1 MIPGREPLTSIE
13 RELASERGAIEDLD
27 RRVSEGS
34 ARLIELA
41 KEQGQ
46 AFRELARVR
55 VDSLATGTAVAG
67 SVATALD
74 AVEERVA
81 ALLRSHQQAGVELAQ
96 RLASAEER
104 RSGLEGERAAQA
116 AQLDGAAA
124 AVDAAE
130 ARTQTRLEGEPQYR
144 AQLDR
149 AHEAERVALHAEEK
163 AARSE
168 QELEEKGRAY
178 RKDPLFMYLWRR
190 GYGTDRYRAAP
201 VFRWL
206 DGKVAQHADFLDAR
220 LDYARLLEI
229 PVRLREHAGG
239 RRQVAEAAFEALSK
253 LDQEARQADGI
264 PALEAVESTAA
275 AALKALDERLEQLAG
290 EIQALLDERQR
301 QAAGEDEPYQQA
313 IELLAAGLRS
323 EELQALHREAAATP
337 FPEDDVV
344 ISRLSDLQR
353 EQQQLESAGQELKSA
368 LQQRRDHLRELE
380 SLQAE
385 FKRRQYDQPGHGFE
399 DGMLVATVVANVLS
413 GMLDRKALW
422 RVLDQQR
429 RYRPPRT
436 DTTFGSGG
444 FGRGSPWG
452 GGLRPRGGRGPRGGG
467 FRTGGKF

>member
-1 MIPGREPLTSIE
+1 MIPGHEPLTSIE
-13 RELASERGAIEDLD
+13 KELGDERRAIEELD
-27 RRVSEGS
+27 GRVSEGS

-41 KEQGQ
+41 KEQGR

-67 SVATALD
+67 SVVTALD

-81 ALLRSHQQAGVELAQ
+81 ALLRSRQQAGEELAQ

-104 RSGLEGERAAQA
+104 RTELEGERAAQA
-116 AQLDGAAA
+116 ARLEAAA
-124 AVDAAE
+124 AEVDAAE
-130 ARTQTRLEGEPQYR
+130 ARTQARLEGQPDYR
-144 AQLDR
+144 AALDR
-149 AHEAERVALHAEEK
+149 ARGAERVALHAEEK

-190 GYGTDRYRAAP
+190 RYGTDRYRAAP

-206 DGKVAQHADFLDAR
+206 DGKVARHAGYLDAR

-229 PVRLREHAGG
+229 PVRLREHATG
-239 RRQVAEAAFEALSK
+239 RRQVAEAEFESLRA
-253 LDQEARQADGI
+253 LDQQAREADGI
-264 PALEAVESTAA
+264 PALEAVESKAA
-275 AALKALDERLEQLAG
+275 AELKALDEQLERHAG
-290 EIQALLDERQR
+290 VIQALLDERQR
-301 QAAGEDEPYQQA
+301 RAAGEDEPYQQA

-323 EELQALHREAAATP
+323 EQLQALHREAAATP

-344 ISRLSDLQR
+344 IGRLSDLQR
-353 EQQQLESAGQELKSA
+353 EQQQLEAAGQELKTA

-385 FKRRQYDQPGHGFE
+385 FKRRQYDQPGHGF
-399 DGMLVATVVANVLS
+399 DNGVLVATVLANVLS

-452 GGLRPRGGRGPRGGG
+452 GGRSPRGGRGPRGGG